1 MDDVICKDT
10 GKKHTLWIIDSLMM
24 MGEDRQDGVKV
35 EEEWMKFELRRNAK
49 MHAVHAL
56 KIDGKIA
63 CIKNIHPKC

>member
-35 EEEWMKFELRRNAK
+35 EGMDD
-49 MHAVHAL
+49 V
-56 KIDGKIA
+56 
-63 CIKNIHPKC
+63 